1 MNKQVYRQDMI
12 AAVVIIMVGVAAFV
26 LSLVMPGKASMFPKI
41 VSSGLMVLGVLL
53 IFDSIRK
60 IRKDMPTDEEPAR
73 LGEFQSPVVV
83 LALLILYVLAVIY
96 IGFYISTPAM
106 LVIYMYFMGIRNIK
120 TILITTAVVMA
131 FVYCLFTLQLCV
143 PLPAGILG

>member
-12 AAVVIIMVGVAAFV
+12 AAVVIIMVGVAAFI

-60 IRKDMPTDEEPAR
+60 IRKDMPPMR
-73 LGEFQSPVVV
+73 SRPGWVNFRVRS
-83 LALLILYVLAVIY
+83 
-96 IGFYISTPAM
+96 
-106 LVIYMYFMGIRNIK
+106 
-120 TILITTAVVMA
+120 
-131 FVYCLFTLQLCV
+131 LCW
-143 PLPAGILG
+143 PC